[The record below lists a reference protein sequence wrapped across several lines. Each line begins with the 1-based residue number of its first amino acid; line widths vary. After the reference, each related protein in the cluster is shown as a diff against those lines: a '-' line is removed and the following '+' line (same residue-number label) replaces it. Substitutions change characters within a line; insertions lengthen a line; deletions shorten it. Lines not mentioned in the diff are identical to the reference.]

1 VALFNRVIA
10 GGGDLEDVK
19 QALSLLSLA
28 LRRAGV
34 RESGWPRLHS
44 QSGLNVCLTYIN
56 TGTLEGRPHGAS
68 PAPRSL
74 PPWAKSSKQKPSL
87 VEVPFLSSGKLLLS

>member
-34 RESGWPRLHS
+34 RESG
-44 QSGLNVCLTYIN
+44 
-56 TGTLEGRPHGAS
+56 
-68 PAPRSL
+68 
-74 PPWAKSSKQKPSL
+74 
-87 VEVPFLSSGKLLLS
+87 

>member
-28 LRRAGV
+28 LRRAGF
-34 RESGWPRLHS
+34 
-44 QSGLNVCLTYIN
+44 
-56 TGTLEGRPHGAS
+56 GRADDHGCIRN
-68 PAPRSL
+68 PD
-74 PPWAKSSKQKPSL
+74 
-87 VEVPFLSSGKLLLS
+87 